1 MSFFKK
7 LFQPGNIGTLT
18 IANRIVMAP
27 MVTHYAEKG
36 SVTERMIG
44 YYAERAKG
52 GAGLLV
58 LEAAYPRTIG
68 HPGRV
73 HIWSDAFIPGLKRL
87 TDEVHHCGGKVA
99 IEINPSRGRADEADP
114 ISASNV
120 PHPLTGK
127 MPRALTLEE
136 IRELEEDFGRSVK
149 RSREAGFDAVMIHG
163 GTGYLISEFLS
174 PRTNLRTDIYGGDI
188 RGRAR
193 LAVEMV
199 QEAKKQG
206 GKDYPVILR
215 LAASERIEGG
225 ISLEDI
231 LETCKLVENA
241 GADAIDVVSGV
252 AETMEWVVPSLYFP
266 PACNVPLA
274 DKIKRR
280 VSLPV
285 MVAGRINDPSLA
297 EEILKEGK
305 ADFVTM
311 GRALLADPYF
321 PTKAKERRVSDIRK
335 CIACLRC
342 IESFSAHLPLVC
354 AVNPTVGREREPEP
368 KEGKKKKV
376 IIVGGGPAGLQA
388 AITAAERGHEV
399 ILLEQEK
406 EIGGQLNLA
415 SLAPGKAELRNVL
428 GYFSSQLEKKREKIT
443 KIHGEGTPS
452 VVRDLGPD
460 AVIAAVGSAPLI
472 PDIPGIQ
479 EGLRS
484 KKVVTGRE
492 VLSGKVKLGKKAVVI
507 GGGRIGCEIADYLA
521 EKGHEVAIIEIL
533 PELAMDAFASIRK
546 ILLERLKEKG
556 TQAYTGVKEEQIVEK
571 GVEIVDSSWKRL
583 LIETDKVILSVGSLP
598 NSSLSRSF
606 KGTAVEFYEVGDCK
620 EARKILEAIH
630 EGYLVARNL

>member
-1 MSFFKK
+1 MGSFKK
-7 LFQPGNIGTLT
+7 LFQPGTIGTLT
-18 IANRIVMAP
+18 VANRIVMAP
-27 MVTHYAEKG
+27 MVTHYAEEG
-36 SVTERMIG
+36 SVTGRMIG

-87 TDEVHHCGGKVA
+87 TDEVHRCGGKVA

-114 ISASNV
+114 ISASHV

-127 MPRALTLEE
+127 IPRALTLEE
-136 IRELEEDFGRSVK
+136 IRDLEEDFGRSV
-149 RSREAGFDAVMIHG
+149 RRGREAGFDAVMIHG

-174 PRTNLRTDIYGGDI
+174 PRINLRTDIYGGDI

-215 LAASERIEGG
+215 LAASERTEGG

-231 LETCKLVENA
+231 LETCRLVEEA
-241 GADAIDVVSGV
+241 GVDAIDVVSGV
-252 AETMEWVVPSLYFP
+252 AETMEWVVPSMYFP
-266 PACNVPLA
+266 LACNVPLA
-274 DKIKRR
+274 EGIKKR
-280 VSLPV
+280 VSIPV

-297 EEILKEGK
+297 EEILEEEK
-305 ADFVTM
+305 ADFVTV

-321 PTKAKERRVSDIRK
+321 PAKAKEGKVNEIRK

-342 IESFSAHLPLVC
+342 IESFSAHQLLVC

-399 ILLEQEK
+399 ILLEKER
-406 EIGGQLNLA
+406 EIGGQLNVA
-415 SLAPGKAELRNVL
+415 SLPPGKAELRNVL
-428 GYFSSQLEKKREKIT
+428 DYFSSQLEKRREKIT
-443 KIHGEGTPS
+443 KIHQEGTSS
-452 VVRDLGPD
+452 VVRNLGPD
-460 AVIAAVGSAPLI
+460 AVIAAVGSVPLI

-479 EGLRS
+479 EGIKS

-507 GGGRIGCEIADYLA
+507 GGGRIGCELADFLV
-521 EKGHEVAIIEIL
+521 EKGQEVVILEIL
-533 PELAMDAFASIRK
+533 PELAMDAFPWIRK
-546 ILLERLKEKG
+546 VLLERLQKKG
-556 TQAYTGVKEEQIVEK
+556 IQAYTGVKEERIVEK
-571 GVEIVDSSWKRL
+571 GVEIVDSSGQRV

-606 KGTAVEFYEVGDCK
+606 EGTAVEFYEAGDCK
-620 EARKILEAIH
+620 EPRKILEAIH
-630 EGYLVARNL
+630 EGYTIAKKL

>member
-1 MSFFKK
+1 MSFLER
-7 LFQPGNIGTLT
+7 LFQPGSIGTLT

-27 MVTHYAEKG
+27 MVTHYAQEGK
-36 SVTERMIG
+36 VTERMIG
-44 YYAERAKG
+44 YYAERAQG

-58 LEAAYPRTIG
+58 LEAAYPRTVG

-73 HIWSDAFIPGLKRL
+73 HIWSEAFIPGLKRL
-87 TDEVHHCGGKVA
+87 TDEVHRCGGKVA

-114 ISASNV
+114 ISPSNV

-127 MPRALTLEE
+127 IPKALTLEE
-136 IRELEEDFGRSVK
+136 IRDLEEDFGRSVK

-174 PRTNLRTDIYGGDI
+174 PRINLRTDTYGGDI

-225 ISLEDI
+225 VSLEDI
-231 LETCKLVENA
+231 LETCKLVEDA
-241 GADAIDVVSGV
+241 GVDAIDVVSGV
-252 AETMEWVVPSLYFP
+252 AETQEWVVPSMYFP
-266 PACNVPLA
+266 LACNVPLA

-280 VSLPV
+280 VSIPV

-321 PTKAKERRVSDIRK
+321 PAKAKEGRVNEIRK

-342 IESFSAHLPLVC
+342 LESFSAHQLLVC

-399 ILLEQEK
+399 ILLEKEK

-428 GYFSSQLEKKREKIT
+428 EYFSSQLEKKSEKIT
-443 KIHGEGTPS
+443 KIHEEGTS
-452 VVRDLGPD
+452 SGVRDLNPD
-460 AVIAAVGSAPLI
+460 TVIAAVGSAPLI

-479 EGLRS
+479 EGMRN

-492 VLSGKVKLGKKAVVI
+492 VLSGKVRLGKKAVVI

-521 EKGHEVAIIEIL
+521 EKGHEVVIIEIL
-533 PELAMDAFASIRK
+533 PELAMDAFPWIRK
-546 ILLERLKEKG
+546 VLLERLQEKG
-556 TQAYTGVKEEQIVEK
+556 TQAYRGVKEEQIVEK
-571 GVEIVDSSWKRL
+571 GVEIVDLSGERM
-583 LIETDKVILSVGSLP
+583 LIQADKVILATGSTPDIAALR
-598 NSSLSRSF
+598 SLQ
-606 KGTAVEFYEVGDCK
+606 GTAAEFYWIGDCK
-620 EARKILEAIH
+620 EPRKILEAIH
-630 EGYLVARNL
+630 EGYTVARNL